1 MMNRVFYGFTAF
13 PIIMKTI
20 ISLGKLIL
28 TDLSGTTITG
38 TIITGIVAG
47 LIVNFM
53 IKHREKKRW
62 VEPARHLKREL
73 QRLTAGILTTV
84 RSHLKVP
91 FEPARSNILSEDYQN
106 IYREI
111 INLFS
116 REIIKRFDSQYKD
129 RLKEINSQK
138 WRYFISFLQ
147 DTYNSI
153 GSNLS
158 IFQNQLDPQTTQ
170 KLLNLRNKIRIVM
183 AHYSICP
190 DVIGVPLDQQPPVTR
205 GSQEETS
212 NSIHNVFFHFI
223 RDLTIYATDTLN
235 FLTKRQ

>member
-1 MMNRVFYGFTAF
+1 ME
-13 PIIMKTI
+13 TI
-20 ISLGKLIL
+20 TRLGKLIL
-28 TDLSGTTITG
+28 SDLSGTTFTG

-62 VEPARHLKREL
+62 VEPARYLKREL
-73 QRLTAGILTTV
+73 QRLTAAVLTTV

-91 FEPARSNILSEDYQN
+91 FEPARSNILTEDYEN

-116 REIIKRFDSQYKD
+116 REIIKRFDSQHKD

-138 WRYFISFLQ
+138 WYYFISFLQ

-158 IFQNQLDPQTTQ
+158 IFQNQLDPKTTE
-170 KLLNLRNKIRIVM
+170 KLLNLRDKIRAVM
-183 AHYSICP
+183 THYSTFP
-190 DVIGVPLDQQPPVTR
+190 DVIGVPLSQQPPVTK
-205 GSQEETS
+205 GSQKETS
-212 NSIHNVFFHFI
+212 NGIHNAFFYSI
-223 RDLTIYATDTLN
+223 KDLTIYATDTLN
-235 FLTKRQ
+235 FLTKPQ

>member
-53 IKHREKKRW
+53 IKHREKERW
-62 VEPARHLKREL
+62 AEPAKHLKREL

-84 RSHLKVP
+84 RSHLKIP
-91 FEPARSNILSEDYQN
+91 FEPSRSAVLADDYKS
-106 IYREI
+106 IYQEI
-111 INLFS
+111 INLFN
-116 REIIKRFDSQYKD
+116 EQIIKKFDSRYKD

-138 WRYFISFLQ
+138 WYYFISFLQ

-170 KLLNLRNKIRIVM
+170 KLLNLRDKIRIVM
-183 AHYSICP
+183 AHYSISP

-212 NSIHNVFFHFI
+212 NSIHNALFHFI
-223 RDLTIYATDTLN
+223 KDLTIYATDTLN
-235 FLTKRQ
+235 FLIKPE